1 MAFTNL
7 KTTQVSFLETYLRG
21 TNQTLTSAQA
31 AATFGVKNLR
41 ARVHDLRNAGLKVSR
56 VPTKTTGQC
65 AYRISR
71 RDISGTQSR
80 VFA

>member
-7 KTTQVSFLETYLRG
+7 KTTQNKFLETYLRG

-31 AATFGVKNLR
+31 AAIFGIKSLR
-41 ARVHDLRNAGLKVSR
+41 ARVHELREAGLNVSR
-56 VPTKTTGQC
+56 VSTKTTRRS

-71 RDISGTQSR
+71 RDLFGGQGRAI
-80 VFA
+80 